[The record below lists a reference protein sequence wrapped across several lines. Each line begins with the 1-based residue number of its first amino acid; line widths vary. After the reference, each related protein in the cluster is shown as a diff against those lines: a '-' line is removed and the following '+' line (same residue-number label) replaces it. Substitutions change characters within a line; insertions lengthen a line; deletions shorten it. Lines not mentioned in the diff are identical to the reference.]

1 MNLTILRSPSR
12 GASALRA
19 ALLGLITAAAVIVLS
34 GCPPDQPVVCNG
46 GAGRDPDNCLA
57 FRTGAAPVIDGNPSD
72 DSWISA
78 FRYVLGDGN
87 GTAVPH
93 ATAQGMR
100 TSDAIYLSF
109 EVNNDPTFDLD
120 DAIVLAFDPD
130 GNASNHR
137 RIHIFPVFPAGA
149 GAGGVPQAIQYWK
162 DSASPQPWTDPGR
175 APDPTPTWLSDNIR
189 VTSDDSGTSKHW
201 RVEIKIPIV
210 ANANDPGINLPSN
223 DDFGFY
229 FSVLVAETVNNVTN
243 LVAEESWP
251 LNTNVGAFIENTP
264 VVGSWG
270 NGIFGL
276 RNNGVSIAS
285 ISTDQPNPLHIEIDQ
300 PNVFRC
306 DVENRMTD
314 VNGSAVVANNVQ
326 VTFRLKNF
334 GIPGHSPWE
343 QIPTGNNPQ
352 PPHNIPAG
360 NPGTYQFQTSP
371 WTVPVVDRPK
381 YLANPNQCLRAELD
395 TTGPDT
401 LLVNRRGMINTVFVD
416 TASPF
421 KENAAVNTAA
431 AEPAPDQR
439 ELEFLLQEFRYNTE
453 AEAPWSTELA
463 GAQQVGDR
471 VWNLRA
477 LPGPDARL
485 DTVITPPP
493 ITIPVERVMVPPGK
507 PGQAQRIAVRPGNL
521 ITLVAQGSILRG
533 DREIRPNGADLS
545 VQGQGTPPGAAG
557 APRAAQGAK
566 TAKGKIAEKIAK
578 KKGYDGGG
586 TGGGTTGGDK
596 YPLPAEDSPETRI
609 GALVG
614 SFDGFSQRAFVIG
627 RAATVMVPAG
637 AQELSLGTN
646 DTEEGWRQQTGNGYQ
661 LEVIQTPADGIYR
674 YTTSQLPK
682 EPPRGVLH
690 LPLGQNLPTWI
701 LCGMRR
707 TGQTVTIHS
716 KVYQRYDRWG
726 CYSYTV
732 KSIGHG
738 EPGEPPP
745 PDTTATPPGAAAG
758 GTKR

>member
-12 GASALRA
+12 GTSTLRA
-19 ALLGLITAAAVIVLS
+19 ALLGLITAAAIVSS
-34 GCPPDQPVVCNG
+34 GCPPPDQPVVCNG

-57 FRTGAAPVIDGNPSD
+57 FRTGAAPVIDGNLSD

-100 TSDAIYLSF
+100 TSDAVYISF

-120 DAIVLAFDPD
+120 DAVVLAFDPD

-149 GAGGVPQAIQYWK
+149 AGDGKPSGLQYWK
-162 DSASPQPWTDPGR
+162 DSANPQPWTDPGR
-175 APDPTPTWLSDNIR
+175 TPDPTPTWLSDNIR

-201 RVEIKIPIV
+201 RVEIKIPVV

-229 FSVLVAETVNNVTN
+229 FSVLVAETVSNVTN

-251 LNTNVGAFIENTP
+251 LNANVGAFIENTP
-264 VVGSWG
+264 AVGGWG

-276 RNNGVSIAS
+276 RNNGVSIAA

-306 DVENRMTD
+306 DVENRMAD
-314 VNGSAVVANNVQ
+314 VNGNPVVANNVR
-326 VTFRLKNF
+326 VSFRLKNF

-343 QIPTGNNPQ
+343 LVPTGNNPT
-352 PPHNIPAG
+352 PLHNIPAG
-360 NPGTYQFQTSP
+360 NPGTFQFQTAP
-371 WTVPVVDRPK
+371 WTVPVADRPK

-431 AEPAPDQR
+431 VEPLPGQR
-439 ELEFLLQEFRYNTE
+439 ELDFLLQEFRYNTE

-493 ITIPVERVMVPPGK
+493 IDIPVERVLVPPGR

-545 VQGQGTPPGAAG
+545 VRDTAPGAAG
-557 APRAAQGAK
+557 APRAAQGEG
-566 TAKGKIAEKIAK
+566 TAP
-578 KKGYDGGG
+578 KGYEGGG
-586 TGGGTTGGDK
+586 GATDDGGDK
-596 YPLPAEDSPETRI
+596 RFPLGAEDSPETRI

-627 RAATVMVPAG
+627 RAATIMVPAG
-637 AQELSLGTN
+637 AQELTLGTN

-674 YTTSQLPK
+674 YTTSLLPR
-682 EPPRGVLH
+682 EPPRGVLR

-716 KVYQRYDRWG
+716 RVFQRYDRWG

-745 PDTTATPPGAAAG
+745 GTTGTPQPGAAG